1 MMKRVYAFL
10 LSIIVVQDCTKNDSE
25 LPTSEQMDRDLK
37 LIENLQ
43 NTYSWDAYNRFTLK
57 PNPLD
62 FYIANQNTTFF
73 LDIEDGLQKEFLF
86 YQTAADVLK
95 IPMAYEELVLSVM
108 ASIEHGELTINHLIK
123 NEQTGDFFTEQD
135 VIEVAKKGA
144 SNGSKKLEW
153 LLVEIKNGNVK
164 FSR

>member
-10 LSIIVVQDCTKNDSE
+10 LSIIVVQGCTKNDSE
-25 LPTSEQMDRDLK
+25 FPTPEQMHRDLK

-43 NTYSWDAYNRFTLK
+43 DTDSWDAYNRFTLK

-62 FYIANQNTTFF
+62 FYIANQNTAFF
-73 LDIEDGLQKEFLF
+73 LDIEEGSQKELLF

-108 ASIEHGELTINHLIK
+108 ASIEHRELTINHDIK

-144 SNGSKKLEW
+144 SNGSKKLKW
-153 LLVEIKNGNVK
+153 LLVEIKNGNIK

>member
-1 MMKRVYAFL
+1 MKRVYAFL
-10 LSIIVVQDCTKNDSE
+10 LSIVVVQGCAKNDSE
-25 LPTSEQMDRDLK
+25 LQTSEQMDRDLK

-43 NTYSWDAYNRFTLK
+43 DTYSWDTYNRFTLK
-57 PNPLD
+57 SNHLD

-108 ASIEHGELTINHLIK
+108 ASIEHDELTINHDIK

-144 SNGSKKLEW
+144 STGSKKLEW
-153 LLVEIKNGNVK
+153 LLVEIKNGNIK
-164 FSR
+164 FSH